1 MTATEQREQYWQHI
15 IAECQASG
23 LSGMA
28 FCKQQEIAYHQFTY
42 WRSKFRQVDPNQP
55 SNESGFARVMLA
67 SSGRSGEQLTLTLP
81 SGISITGLH
90 GENVE
95 LLGSILRQL

>member
-1 MTATEQREQYWQHI
+1 MTTEKRQRYWQQMM
-15 IAECQASG
+15 AECQASG

-28 FCKQQEIAYHQFTY
+28 FCKKQNIAYHQFTY
-42 WRSKFRQVDPNQP
+42 WRSKLRQVDPDQP
-55 SNESGFARVMLA
+55 NNEPGFTRVMLA
-67 SSGRSGEQLTLTLP
+67 SSSISETELTITLP
-81 SGISITGLH
+81 GGISITGLH

>member
-1 MTATEQREQYWQHI
+1 MTFQQREQFWGQI
-15 IAECQASG
+15 LAEWQASG

-28 FCKQQEIAYHQFTY
+28 FCQQFKHPYHQFTY
-42 WRSKFRQVDPNQP
+42 WRSKLGVTQT
-55 SNESGFARVMLA
+55 ESPAYPTGFARVVSNPSCSA
-67 SSGRSGEQLTLTLP
+67 STELTLTLP

-90 GENVE
+90 ASNVE